1 MLVFPHPFRVPPPAK
16 VATATPALVARQGPM
31 LIPQSPDRP
40 SARQCA
46 RRQPEVRADRVVG
59 WVEERIGGPTFSGLA
74 ALCSRPIRLAIG
86 LEATYVQGVVSA
98 CAVEVPAPG

>member
-1 MLVFPHPFRVPPPAK
+1 M
-16 VATATPALVARQGPM
+16 
-31 LIPQSPDRP
+31 
-40 SARQCA
+40 
-46 RRQPEVRADRVVG
+46 VG

-86 LEATYVQGVVSA
+86 LEADYEQGVVSA